1 MTFEQLLD
9 ENQRLR
15 QELSILRQQLDWFKR
30 RVFGRTS
37 EKSGHPEHPEL
48 FGPREAE
55 GEAPKKAQVSPGS
68 SAPAGAAAGAAK
80 LERRTRRS
88 RLPENLP
95 VVEREV
101 VPPEVAAEPGRWRR
115 VGEDTCDRLE
125 KEPGHFYILRERR
138 GRYVRIDDPVLP
150 PVCAPAP
157 KRLVE
162 GAFWGPGLAAEIIS
176 NKHLYH
182 IPLHRQEQLYR
193 RRFDVWLP
201 RSTMSD
207 MIESAAA
214 QCGILIS
221 HIRKRMLEGAVV
233 QVDETPVTDL
243 DREHPKGSSRGFMW
257 VYHSPSTREVLF
269 DWRTTREHGNLA
281 KWMGPDYRGLLQA
294 DGYEAAD
301 AYVLRQ
307 KRRGLEV
314 VRVAC
319 MAHIRRKFHD
329 ALGERPAL
337 AGWFL
342 KQIGRLYGIEG
353 VLREGGA
360 TPAMRLRIRGLQSR
374 GIMGLIY
381 DAVLRLR
388 KQSNTILPKSAM
400 GRALDYTLGQWAAM
414 MRYLDDG
421 LAEIDN
427 NLIENCLRPVV
438 LGRKNHLFIG
448 DAEAGGKSAVFYSLL
463 ASAAAQGVDPQAYL
477 KDVFDRLPLVDPSDQ
492 SALEQLR
499 PSVWAAAFKACR
511 ADTPPAALKTA

>member
-1 MTFEQLLD
+1 VTFEQLQD

-30 RVFGRTS
+30 RVFGRSS
-37 EKSGHPEHPEL
+37 EKFEHPEL
-48 FGPREAE
+48 FGPRKEE
-55 GEAPKKAQVSPGS
+55 EEPKKEAASPAS
-68 SAPAGAAAGAAK
+68 CAPEGAAAGTGA
-80 LERRTRRS
+80 ERKRKPSRKA
-88 RLPENLP
+88 RLPEDLP
-95 VVEREV
+95 VVEREI
-101 VPPEVAAEPGRWRR
+101 VPPAVAAEPEKWRR
-115 VGEDTCDRLE
+115 VGEDTCERLE
-125 KEPGHFYILRERR
+125 KEPGYFYIVREKR
-138 GRYVRIDDPVLP
+138 GKYVRLDDPVLP

-162 GAFWGPGLAAEIIS
+162 GAFWGAGLCAEIIS

-182 IPLHRQEQLYR
+182 MPLHRQEQLYR

-207 MIESAAA
+207 MVESASS

-221 HIRKRMLEGAVV
+221 HIKKRMLEGGCV
-233 QVDETPVTDL
+233 QVDETHVTYL
-243 DREHPKGSSRGFMW
+243 DRDEPKGSSRGFMW

-281 KWMGPDYRGLLQA
+281 KWMGTDYRGLLQA

-307 KRRGLEV
+307 KARDREV

-337 AGWFL
+337 AGWFI
-342 KQIGRLYGIEG
+342 KQIGRLYDIEA

-360 TPAMRLRIRGLQSR
+360 TPSIRLRIRGLQSR
-374 GIMGLIY
+374 GIMELIHK
-381 DAVLRLR
+381 AAFKLR
-388 KQSNTILPKSAM
+388 KQSNTILPKSAL
-400 GRALDYTLGQWAAM
+400 GRALDYALGQWKAM

-421 LAEIDN
+421 RAEIDN

-448 DAEAGGKSAVFYSLL
+448 DAQAGGKSAVFYSLL
-463 ASAAAQGVDPQAYL
+463 ASAAAHGVDPQAYL
-477 KDVFDRLPLVDPSDQ
+477 RDVFERLPLIDPSDQ
-492 SALEQLR
+492 SALEELR
-499 PSVWAAAFKACR
+499 PSVWAAAFKAR
-511 ADTPPAALKTA
+511 QKQTPPAALKTA